1 MAHSSKSKR
10 KTDVQTSDA
19 TSRLFVLILSCFF
32 VSGLTGLIYQILWT
46 RMIVKIIGSA
56 PFAVTIVLTVFMGG
70 LGLGSYLA
78 SRTIDQIKDPL
89 KLIRL
94 YGILELVIGVYG
106 IVLPLFLILFRPF
119 YAIIYNHLFR
129 FFLGYNLITFLGIF
143 LLLIIP
149 VTCMG
154 ATLPILSRF
163 FITRM
168 SRVGTHVGRLY
179 GVNTIGAA
187 AGALLCGFW
196 LIQTLGMWGSLT
208 FAVALNTII
217 GILCILMSHT
227 LKKSKHTP
235 KEMTKDKIVSRET
248 KSPEPDDS
256 PLAGFIRVSALTIF
270 AVSGFC
276 AMAYEVIWTQ
286 LLGLIVG
293 PTTYSFTI
301 VLVTFITGLAL
312 GSLFFGWLSD
322 RVKSTMQLL
331 LLSQVAAALFALLLS
346 QILGNSQIFFAKLI
360 YHFKDH
366 FTILALLKASILFV
380 FMFFP
385 TFCLGATFPLVGKIY
400 TRSLAQTGRSIGF
413 AYAINSGGAILGSF
427 IAGFLLI
434 PLLGKEQ
441 GLRPVLALQ
450 LLTSLIIGSVLL
462 WKARERLKN
471 GGPLIVPALLG
482 LFLLLYYPHWDR
494 QMLSVGKYHRFNHPE
509 IRDVGWVQALLSGTD
524 WFSQH
529 VDGEVIYFGEGI
541 AGFTTVLKTE
551 FDILGNEA
559 YALYS
564 SGKPE
569 ASSQLDMDTQTL
581 SAHVP
586 LLFHKDPKTVMV
598 VGLASGITAGEV
610 LHYPLDRLDVIDI
623 NRKVVGASHFFRP
636 WNNDVLS
643 NAKTNLII
651 QDARAHMELSNR
663 KYDVISAEP
672 SNPWMAG
679 LATLFTKDFFTLVK
693 DRLKEDGIFAQFIH
707 TYQMDW
713 DTFALVGRTFSQV
726 FPNSLLMRTNPSSL
740 GPDFLLVGF
749 KGNAGFRKNLLATA
763 VQYARHSK
771 NVTLND
777 PRVLYPLV
785 VTEDLQTLFGDG
797 PINTDARPLLEFS
810 APKLLH
816 TDDPTIK
823 RRLTTNRRLRQETI
837 EMILQGAT
845 DVDLGID
852 IAAFTLSLI
861 RPEMAFQNP
870 VDLSKANDS
879 QKDRLNSILKD
890 FCTNNIVSDFS
901 LFGDEDLTKVC
912 VEAQIK
918 SVEQKLPL
926 AENKALLYLHLG
938 ILHSDLGE
946 VDEALQHFNE
956 ALQTDPL
963 NADAHYNLALF
974 LSKLGRTADAIKH
987 YSEALRLKPYYE
999 YAANNL
1005 AWIYS
1010 THEKPTFR
1018 NGEKAVQ
1025 LAERICEIGG
1035 CGDPAML
1042 DTLAAAYAETGR
1054 FQDALRAAQEAIDLA
1069 QSSGYNSLEEE
1080 IKSRIKLY
1088 QSNNPFRQK
1097 TPVTGP

>member
-1 MAHSSKSKR
+1 
-10 KTDVQTSDA
+10 
-19 TSRLFVLILSCFF
+19 
-32 VSGLTGLIYQILWT
+32 
-46 RMIVKIIGSA
+46 
-56 PFAVTIVLTVFMGG
+56 
-70 LGLGSYLA
+70 
-78 SRTIDQIKDPL
+78 
-89 KLIRL
+89 
-94 YGILELVIGVYG
+94 
-106 IVLPLFLILFRPF
+106 
-119 YAIIYNHLFR
+119 
-129 FFLGYNLITFLGIF
+129 
-143 LLLIIP
+143 
-149 VTCMG
+149 
-154 ATLPILSRF
+154 
-163 FITRM
+163 
-168 SRVGTHVGRLY
+168 
-179 GVNTIGAA
+179 
-187 AGALLCGFW
+187 
-196 LIQTLGMWGSLT
+196 
-208 FAVALNTII
+208 
-217 GILCILMSHT
+217 
-227 LKKSKHTP
+227 
-235 KEMTKDKIVSRET
+235 MTKARIMTRE
-248 KSPEPDDS
+248 KKAPEPDYS
-256 PLAGFIRVSALTIF
+256 PITSFTRISALTIF

-293 PTTYSFTI
+293 PTTYSFSI

-322 RVKSTMQLL
+322 RVNNTMQLL
-331 LLSQVAAALFALLLS
+331 LLTQIVAALFSLLLS

-366 FTILALLKASILFV
+366 FTLLALLKASILFA

-441 GLRPVLALQ
+441 GLRPVIALQ
-450 LLTSLIIGSVLL
+450 LFTSLFIGSFLL
-462 WKARERLKN
+462 WKAREHLKK
-471 GGPLIVPALLG
+471 GILTVLPALLV
-482 LFLLLYYPHWDR
+482 LILLLYFPHWDR

-509 IRDVGWVQALLSGTD
+509 IRDVGWVEALLSGTRL
-524 WFSQH
+524 FSQH
-529 VDGEVIYFGEGI
+529 VDGEVVYFGEGI

-551 FDILGNEA
+551 FDILGNKG

-586 LLFHKDPKTVMV
+586 LLFHKDPKTVLV
-598 VGLASGITAGEV
+598 VGLASGITAGEI
-610 LHYPLDRLDVIDI
+610 LHYPVKRLDVIDI

-636 WNNDVLS
+636 WNNNVLS
-643 NAKTNLII
+643 NTKTNLII
-651 QDARAHMELSNR
+651 QDARAHMALSDH

-726 FPNSLLMRTNPSSL
+726 FPNSLLLRTNPSSL
-740 GPDFLLVGF
+740 GPDFLLLGF
-749 KGNAGFRKNLLATA
+749 KSNAEFKELVAPNA
-763 VQYARHSK
+763 VRFASRSK

-785 VTEDLQTLFGDG
+785 VTEDLRNLFGDG
-797 PINTDARPLLEFS
+797 PVNTDAMPLLEFS

-823 RRLTTNRRLRQETI
+823 RKLSTNRRLRQETM
-837 EMILQGAT
+837 EMIMQGAT

-870 VDLSKANDS
+870 VDLSKASDS
-879 QKDRLNSILKD
+879 QKARLKSIVKN
-890 FCTNNIVSDFS
+890 FCSNNIVSDFS
-901 LFGDEDLTKVC
+901 LFGDEDLTKIC
-912 VEAQIK
+912 ITTQIE
-918 SVEQKLPL
+918 SVIQRLPL
-926 AENKALLYLHLG
+926 AEDKALLYLQLG
-938 ILHSDLGE
+938 ILHSDLGK
-946 VDEALQHFNE
+946 VDDALRHFDK

-963 NADAHYNLALF
+963 NPDANYNLALF
-974 LSKLGRTADAIKH
+974 LSKLDRTADAIKH

-1010 THEKPTFR
+1010 THENPSFR
-1018 NGEKAVQ
+1018 NGEKAVK
-1025 LAERICEIGG
+1025 LAELICDMGG
-1035 CGDPAML
+1035 CSDPAML

-1054 FQDALRAAQEAIDLA
+1054 FQDALRTAREAIDLA
-1069 QSSGYNSLEEE
+1069 ELSGDENLAKE
-1080 IKSRIKLY
+1080 IKNRIRLY
-1088 QSNNPFRQK
+1088 QSNRPFRENPPD
-1097 TPVTGP
+1097 TAP